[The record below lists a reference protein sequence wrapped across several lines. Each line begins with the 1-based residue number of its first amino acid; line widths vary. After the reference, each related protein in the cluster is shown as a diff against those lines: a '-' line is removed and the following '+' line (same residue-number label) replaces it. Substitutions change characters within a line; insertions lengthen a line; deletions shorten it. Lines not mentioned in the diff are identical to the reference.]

1 MMTTSLFLIHYSS
14 LRIHRFFLKSSGH
27 AVNLKHERDVCD
39 LAALLLPQEVEEDG
53 GGGAVAVPDVAR
65 GHALAE
71 RVAGGLGGCR
81 RVEDLH
87 FVPGGEVFRVHPFA
101 RAPYGGLLVFLR
113 QRVAPVAEEFAY
125 APLVGRL

>member
-1 MMTTSLFLIHYSS
+1 MMTTSLFLIHHSS

-65 GHALAE
+65 CNALAE
-71 RVAGGLGGCR
+71 SVACCLCGCWR
-81 RVEDLH
+81 HVDLN
-87 FVPGGEVFRVHPFA
+87 FVQY
-101 RAPYGGLLVFLR
+101 RAVLWVSP
-113 QRVAPVAEEFAY
+113 
-125 APLVGRL
+125 